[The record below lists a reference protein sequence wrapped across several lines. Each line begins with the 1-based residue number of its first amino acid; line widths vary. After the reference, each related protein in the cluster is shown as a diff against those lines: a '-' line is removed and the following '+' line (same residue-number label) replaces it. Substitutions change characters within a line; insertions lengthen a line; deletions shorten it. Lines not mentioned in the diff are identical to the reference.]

1 MNVAERGRGRAEWI
15 PTRTTLLRRAKNWK
29 DQEGWQVF
37 FDIYW
42 PLVYHLALR
51 TGLSEAEAQD
61 VAQEVMLKV
70 AKAMPSFEYHREHG
84 SFKSWLFKLTQWR
97 VNDYLRRRCH
107 DAPGT
112 ETAPTWESLLEEL
125 PDTTCERPD
134 ESWDRT
140 WKDRIL
146 REAMERVKRRV
157 SRKNFQAFEQLVTQ
171 GSEPAEVAREL
182 HMDMARVYQAKE
194 RVMRAI
200 KREFVK
206 LGLNRE

>member
-1 MNVAERGRGRAEWI
+1 MNVAERGRGRADPA
-15 PTRTTLLRRAKNWK
+15 PTRTSLLGQVK
-29 DQEGWQVF
+29 DWENRKSWEEF
-37 FDIYW
+37 FGSYW

-51 TGLSEAEAQD
+51 MGLREAEAQD
-61 VAQEVMLKV
+61 VAQEVMLRV
-70 AKAMPSFEYHREHG
+70 AKAMPSFEYDREHG

-97 VNDYLRRRCH
+97 VKDYLRKRCH
-107 DAPGT
+107 DAPGA
-112 ETAPTWESLLEEL
+112 EAAPTWESLLEEL